1 MTEEQFNEAVRINNR
16 IGELKKVKKEI
27 SSLPNNKLS
36 YIQKGDSIRDDWEIV
51 SDWIMRLISDIL
63 DRHDVQIRE
72 EIDEEIKKLKK
83 NIELL

>member
-16 IGELKKVKKEI
+16 IGELEKVKKEI
-27 SSLPNNKLS
+27 SSLPKNKLS
-36 YIQKGDSIRDDWEIV
+36 YIQKGDSIRDDWRIV
-51 SDWIMRLISDIL
+51 GGWIMRLISDIL

>member
-16 IGELKKVKKEI
+16 IGELEEVKKEI

-36 YIQKGDSIRDDWEIV
+36 YIQKGDSIHDDWRIV